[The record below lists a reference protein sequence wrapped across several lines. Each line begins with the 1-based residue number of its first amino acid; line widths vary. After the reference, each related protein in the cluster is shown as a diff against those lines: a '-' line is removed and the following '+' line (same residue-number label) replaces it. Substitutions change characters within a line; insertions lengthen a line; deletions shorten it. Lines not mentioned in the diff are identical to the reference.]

1 MCGQQS
7 YQYNKVNR
15 YCTSINFVDRQQQ
28 NPQKWVFNKK
38 LRKPQYNI

>member
-15 YCTSINFVDRQQQ
+15 YCTSINFVDQ
-28 NPQKWVFNKK
+28 VSNKIDTK
-38 LRKPQYNI
+38 ISIQ